1 MYNAKPDF
9 SDDYQESR
17 AKFLAAMSGR
27 GDLVSILHPEKGP
40 DGKDLYLDFGVI
52 GSDDASGALV
62 LVSGTHGPELFAGSG
77 PQTALLNSGLIDE
90 YKDLKVILIHAH
102 NPYGGAWMRRTDH
115 NNIDL
120 NRNYYDPEKPFQPNP
135 GYNELRPVIV
145 PEIWDAAK
153 VGEGMK
159 AYEDEH
165 GKVGL
170 LAAIVTGQRHDPTGM
185 FYGGT
190 EPAWSQIQMQ
200 ETLKKLTANQSTVSM
215 IDFHTGLGPYG
226 VPYMVHG
233 YEVGSP
239 EFIDFKKAYEGEV
252 RSTLDPDDIDE
263 DLPGSPEGP
272 IVLGLARMLSGKQTY
287 AVVIEYGTV
296 PPEVVFPTL
305 LRDNWIHLNETPGTQ
320 VWNDHKQQVREVFY
334 PLEDEWKDMIWE
346 RAVWA
351 IERSAKLA
359 RGINRA

>member
-1 MYNAKPDF
+1 MYDARLDF
-9 SDDYQESR
+9 SEDYQESR
-17 AKFLAAMSGR
+17 AKFLKALNGK
-27 GDLVSILHPEKGP
+27 GEVHSIKHPEKGP
-40 DGKDLYLDFGVI
+40 DNGDLYLDFGVI
-52 GSDDASGALV
+52 GPLDADGALV

-77 PQTALLNSGLIDE
+77 PQTALLNSGLFED
-90 YKDLKVILIHAH
+90 YQDLKLILVHAH
-102 NPYGGAWMRRTDH
+102 NPYGCAWLRRTDH

-120 NRNYYDPEKPFQPNP
+120 NRNYYDAAKPFAPHP
-135 GYNELRPVIV
+135 GYDKLRPIIV
-145 PEIWDAAK
+145 PEEWDDAV
-153 VGEGMK
+153 VGAGMK
-159 AYEDEH
+159 AYEKAH

-170 LAAIVTGQRHDPTGM
+170 LSAMVTGQRHDPDGM
-185 FYGGT
+185 FYGGI
-190 EPAWSQIQMQ
+190 EAAWSNRTMHDM
-200 ETLKKLTANQSTVSM
+200 LRKLTVGQSVVSV

-233 YEVGSP
+233 YAPDSP
-239 EFIDFKKAYEGEV
+239 EFDAFKLAYEGEV
-252 RSTLDPDDIDE
+252 RSTRDLDDIDE

-272 IVLGLARMLSGKQTY
+272 IVLGMKSLLPGKQSY

-305 LRDNWIHLNETPGTQ
+305 LKDNWMHLHETPGTDK
-320 VWNDHKQQVREVFY
+320 WTAHKQKVREVFY

-359 RGINRA
+359 RGEA